1 MTPETRAKIGFTIS
15 VLSGII
21 SMTVGIITL
30 RQMFLHRYGGNEN

>member
-1 MTPETRAKIGFTIS
+1 MKIETRNKIGFTIT

-30 RQMFLHRYGGNEN
+30 RQLFLNRYGGNEK